1 MDNKHSKTMNDHG
14 IPIVNF
20 TPICHWYDYY
30 QRYSHCPPSR
40 SRIMLLLLISHPLTA
55 EHLYEKTQSS
65 CPHFSSFI
73 FYLHRVSS
81 SYSKHHRLLMITNMP
96 LSDTSHSLLIVTLI
110 ESNEKIVTSQLIVE
124 RFFIVRSLLANREN
138 VFANCDILVI

>member
-1 MDNKHSKTMNDHG
+1 MNNKHSKTMNDHG

-30 QRYSHCPPSR
+30 QRCSHCHPSR

-73 FYLHRVSS
+73 FYLHRVSL
-81 SYSKHHRLLMITNMP
+81 SYSKHHGLLMITNMP
-96 LSDTSHSLLIVTLI
+96 LSYTSRSLLIVTLI